1 MTLSEHVLWRE
12 LRMRRMGESFRRQAP
27 LSGFVVD
34 FFAPRIGLVV
44 EVDGAP
50 HVAQAAR
57 DRARD
62 AILDRSGLLVV
73 RVSSAAVIDRLEEVV
88 ATIRDAVTTRRAE
101 LPTSPPVGENCRG
114 GPGVEEPSRSPH
126 RRSTRHDRSD
136 A

>member
-73 RVSSAAVIDRLEEVV
+73 RVSSAAVIDRLEEVL
-88 ATIRDAVTTRRAE
+88 ATIRDAVTTRRAK
-101 LPTSPPVGENCRG
+101 LPPSPPVGENCRG
-114 GPGVEEPSRSPH
+114 GTGAEEPLRSPH
-126 RRSTRHDRSD
+126 RRSTSLNRSD